1 MDAMQKNSVPVSS
14 RPSQEMDFP
23 YFRRLF
29 NSIVV
34 ALLAASFIP
43 LLVIGGGMYYH
54 TFSLLEQ
61 KTLAALDVEI
71 SEHRETID
79 HFLTERTMDLK
90 ILSSNLGFDS
100 LTAPGN
106 LKKVFD
112 TLQQEVP
119 CFTDMGVIDDQGCQ
133 RAYVGPY
140 DLLSK
145 NYKETPWFKAI
156 QQRDLYISDVFL
168 GFRNEPHFIIAVKQ
182 RTSEGFWILR
192 ATVDTCYFEGIVGE
206 ILSKRDGD
214 AYIVNGDGIFQTT
227 PRGGGKI
234 MAQAEVKYVQPFDGV
249 RMEERG
255 GRIIMMTWL
264 DKVPWLCV
272 AEFKRED
279 IYSPLRNVRTV
290 GIFVLVLGAMLIV
303 LTVILTTN
311 YLFSRLE
318 TKRRNIRFLDQQL
331 QHSNRMASSMKLAS
345 GFIREMNDALSNID
359 LTITWADDLAQSDLS
374 AEESKK
380 ELRESLDQV
389 KSEVIRARRTTDKF
403 IKATQSA
410 LPIIRDVKVEGILD
424 EILELLDRELHFN
437 RITVKRDYQDPL
449 PPVQSDPSQ
458 LRQVFQ
464 NLIVN
469 AVTAIGKDGV
479 ITLTAQ
485 GAEERVSIG
494 IGDTGP
500 GIPKERLEK
509 IFEPLFTTKPDGT
522 GLGLSIGAGILRKLG
537 GKISVKSDIGKG
549 AVFTVEIPTRFS
561 PPEAS

>member
-1 MDAMQKNSVPVSS
+1 MDAMQKSSVAVSP
-14 RPSQEMDFP
+14 RPSQEKDFP

-54 TFSLLEQ
+54 TVSILEQ
-61 KTLAALDVEI
+61 KTLGALDAEI
-71 SEHRETID
+71 SEHRKTID
-79 HFLTERTMDLK
+79 HFLTERTIDLK
-90 ILSSNLGFDS
+90 NLSGILGFDY

-106 LKKVFD
+106 LKKMFD
-112 TLQQEVP
+112 TLQQQLP
-119 CFTDMGVIDDQGCQ
+119 CFTDIGVIDDQGRH

-140 DLLSK
+140 DLLSR
-145 NYKETPWFKAI
+145 NYKEAPWFKMIA
-156 QQRDLYISDVFL
+156 QKDSYISDVFL
-168 GFRNEPHFIIAVKQ
+168 GFRKEPHFIIAVKQ
-182 RTSEGFWILR
+182 ATSEGFWILR
-192 ATVDTCYFEGIVGE
+192 ATVDTDYFERLVAE
-206 ILSKRDGD
+206 VLSKRDGD
-214 AYIVNGDGIFQTT
+214 AYIVNKDGILQTA
-227 PRGGGKI
+227 PRWGGKI
-234 MAQAEVKYVQPFDGV
+234 MDQSEMKFIEPFSGV
-249 RMEERG
+249 RIEDRG
-255 GRIIMMTWL
+255 GRIVMMSWL
-264 DKVPWLCV
+264 EKVPWLCV
-272 AEFKRED
+272 AEFKRHD

-290 GIFVLVLGAMLIV
+290 GIFVFVLGTMLIV
-303 LTVILTTN
+303 LTVLLTTN

-380 ELRESLDQV
+380 ELRESLNQV

-437 RITVKRDYQDPL
+437 RITVKREYEHPL

-500 GIPKERLEK
+500 GIPKERLGK
-509 IFEPLFTTKPDGT
+509 IFDPLFTSKTDGT
-522 GLGLSIGAGILRKLG
+522 GLGLSIGASILKKLG
-537 GKISVKSDIGKG
+537 GQISVKSEIGKG
-549 AVFTVEIPTRFS
+549 AVFTVELPTRFT
-561 PPEAS
+561 PPEA

>member
-1 MDAMQKNSVPVSS
+1 MDATQKNSVPASS

-54 TFSLLEQ
+54 TISILEQ
-61 KTLAALDVEI
+61 KTLASLDAEI

-79 HFLTERTMDLK
+79 HFLTERTIDLK
-90 ILSSNLGFDS
+90 NLSSILGFEY

-112 TLQQEVP
+112 TLQQQLP
-119 CFTDMGVIDDQGCQ
+119 CFTDLGVIDDQGRH

-156 QQRDLYISDVFL
+156 QQRNFYISDVFL
-168 GFRNEPHFIIAVKQ
+168 GFRKDPHFIIAVKQ
-182 RTSEGFWILR
+182 MTNEGFWILR
-192 ATVDTCYFEGIVGE
+192 ATVDTAYFEGIVGQ

-214 AYIVNGDGIFQTT
+214 AYLMNRDGIFQTS
-227 PRGGGKI
+227 PRWGGKI
-234 MAQAEVKYVQPFDGV
+234 MGQSDVKYEEPFEGV
-249 RMEERG
+249 KKEERE
-255 GRIIMMTWL
+255 GRIVMMAWL
-264 DKVPWLCV
+264 ERVPWLCV

-279 IYSPLRNVRTV
+279 IYSPLRSVRTV
-290 GIFVLVLGAMLIV
+290 GIFVLVLGTMLIV
-303 LTVILTTN
+303 LTVLLTTN

-318 TKRRNIRFLDQQL
+318 AKRRNIRFLDQQL
-331 QHSNRMASSMKLAS
+331 QHSSRVASSMKLAS
-345 GFIREMNDALSNID
+345 GLVREVNDTLSNID
-359 LTITWADDLAQSDLS
+359 LVLSWVDELAQGDLS
-374 AEESKK
+374 GEETRT
-380 ELRESLDQV
+380 EVRESMKQV
-389 KSEVIRARRTTDKF
+389 RAELVRARRATDKF
-403 IKATQSA
+403 LKSTQSS
-410 LPIIRDVKVEGILD
+410 LPIIREVRVQDLLD
-424 EILELLDRELHFN
+424 EIIELLDRELHFN
-437 RITVKRDYQDPL
+437 RITVKKGFQEPL

-479 ITLTAQ
+479 ITLTVQ
-485 GAEERVSIG
+485 GSEEKVSIG
-494 IGDTGP
+494 VGDTGP

-509 IFEPLFTTKPDGT
+509 IFDPLFTSKPDGT

-537 GKISVKSDIGKG
+537 GKISVKSEMGKG
-549 AVFTVEIPTRFS
+549 AVFTVEVPTRFS
-561 PPEAS
+561 PPGA